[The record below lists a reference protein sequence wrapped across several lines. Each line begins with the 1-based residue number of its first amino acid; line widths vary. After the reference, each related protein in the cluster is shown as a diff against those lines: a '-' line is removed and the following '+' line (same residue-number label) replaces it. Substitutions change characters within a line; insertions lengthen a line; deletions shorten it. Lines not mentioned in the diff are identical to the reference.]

1 MIISK
6 NKYPPFIICVEL
18 CFISFSSSLL
28 ANDRLSLGTVV
39 DFSEGYYGATTKT
52 EMLASIIQAKYST
65 TDFSIRVDLPY
76 LTISGPSNAT
86 TSSNTQYREREGIG
100 DLVLAGMYNAFYN
113 SKYAVAID
121 VGLKLKI
128 PTASHSDGLGTG
140 EPDELVQIYAYK
152 SLDDFTLM
160 LGAGYKWVGP
170 PKNVGYRNTV
180 SASTGLI
187 YKISDR
193 ASVGTLVD
201 FRQSVFSDLNDQIET
216 TFYGT
221 YKLSS
226 SWRTQLYTYK
236 GITNTSP
243 NLGLGGV
250 ISYQF

>member
-1 MIISK
+1 MTFK
-6 NKYPPFIICVEL
+6 FIIYVGL
-18 CFISFSSSLL
+18 CFIFFSANVL

-39 DFSEGYYGATTKT
+39 DFSEGYYGAATKT
-52 EMLASIIQAKYST
+52 EMVASIIQAKYST
-65 TDFSIRVDLPY
+65 ENFSVRVDLPY

-86 TSSNTQYREREGIG
+86 TSSNTLYREREGIG
-100 DLVLAGMYNAFYN
+100 DVVLGSMYNVFYN

-121 VGLKLKI
+121 VGFKLKI

-140 EPDELVQIYAYK
+140 EPDESVQIYAYK

-160 LGAGYKWVGP
+160 LGTGYKWVGN
-170 PKNVGYRNTV
+170 PKNIGYRNTV

-187 YKISDR
+187 YKLSDR

-201 FRQSVFSDLNDQIET
+201 FRQSVFSDLNDQVET
-216 TFYGT
+216 TLYGS

-243 NLGLGGV
+243 SLGLGGV